1 MEKQMEN
8 TNKDS
13 NDYYG
18 YANWSTFTFK
28 AFIDNYEP
36 AYLEANE
43 IVRIQ
48 IARTENPVIE
58 TAFLLKSWMYTMAIA
73 KSGKGTMFTD
83 SSSKED
89 KLDIYYNID
98 YYQIAK
104 VLVADIKELGGK

>member
-1 MEKQMEN
+1 MEN

-18 YANWSTFTFK
+18 YTNWSTFTFK

-73 KSGKGTMFTD
+73 KSGKGMA
-83 SSSKED
+83 S
-89 KLDIYYNID
+89 
-98 YYQIAK
+98 
-104 VLVADIKELGGK
+104 